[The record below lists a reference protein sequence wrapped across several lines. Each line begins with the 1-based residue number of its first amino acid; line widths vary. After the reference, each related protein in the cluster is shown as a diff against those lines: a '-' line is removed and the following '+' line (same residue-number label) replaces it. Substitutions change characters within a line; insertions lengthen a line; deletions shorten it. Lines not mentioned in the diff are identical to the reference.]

1 MQEKIGIYGTGTIG
15 SGQATLTIGNG
26 CETVVIGHSKGG
38 QERCRRPGHGGR
50 QDGGAGAD
58 DHYR

>member
-38 QERCRRPGHGGR
+38 QERCRREIGR
-50 QDGGAGAD
+50 A
-58 DHYR
+58 HV

>member
-38 QERCRRPGHGGR
+38 RSGAAGRWPGTGTT
-50 QDGGAGAD
+50 
-58 DHYR
+58 

>member
-38 QERCRRPGHGGR
+38 QERCARRWPGTGTT
-50 QDGGAGAD
+50 
-58 DHYR
+58 

>member
-1 MQEKIGIYGTGTIG
+1 MRLRPRGGNKPMQEKIGIYGTGTIG

-38 QERCRRPGHGGR
+38 Q
-50 QDGGAGAD
+50 
-58 DHYR
+58 